1 MKKFENFYFFFHN
14 EINKK
19 LIRKTQIKIEILS
32 NTMLRNVTLFHTLT
46 MILENFSF
54 KQFEFQ
60 FQFQL
65 SFFQTQF
72 RNLYLKKMFD
82 QTANIS
88 EFYYFVNSDNQDENF
103 HKSIIALNENIENID
118 NAKNR
123 QYLINVSFQNNFN
136 FAEQILNEIVFNL
149 IDDTQDFSDNSTNR
163 RIVG

>member
-1 MKKFENFYFFFHN
+1 
-14 EINKK
+14 
-19 LIRKTQIKIEILS
+19 
-32 NTMLRNVTLFHTLT
+32 
-46 MILENFSF
+46 
-54 KQFEFQ
+54 
-60 FQFQL
+60 
-65 SFFQTQF
+65 
-72 RNLYLKKMFD
+72 MFD